1 MTRPFAPLP
10 LAKGIWRSPGR
21 QEYPLGPSADSTPK
35 NTNPMTATA
44 TARGSTRGWRSR
56 ERWQRCEWTSTVNT
70 TASKWTRGT
79 FLGAHASSSHA
90 PPPRPSRQC
99 LRPLILNTPNC
110 GPHTGVRYLRLP
122 TPDCSTRSSTCT
134 TSGLV
139 QMELSVKQQR
149 QAIGNWRP
157 GSGASP
163 CPNRLTVEV
172 GAVALALPLPEEA
185 RVVDVALLGLATP
198 APAPQGLTTL
208 KRPLPCSPLAIAPS
222 PSCQNRKTRARAKA
236 KEPRPRPRRALALLP
251 MLMPMPRARIRTRI
265 RTPEP
270 EPEPGPSESER
281 RA

>member
-79 FLGAHASSSHA
+79 FL
-90 PPPRPSRQC
+90 
-99 LRPLILNTPNC
+99 
-110 GPHTGVRYLRLP
+110 GVRYLRLP